1 MSDFKFTPPQLG
13 QRFVDLTRELMR
25 DAAEQLENKKTK
37 VLFELLQKHLGY
49 EPTVTEAL
57 TNLKH
62 SPQADG
68 SDLYLWGGVPIVTF
82 NGLKPQ
88 PFTKHNSDPYTV
100 THTIEYQSHVG

>member
-1 MSDFKFTPPQLG
+1 MDKLELRPYQ
-13 QRFVDLTRELMR
+13 QQKIDDLTHKLVQ

-37 VLFELLQKHLGY
+37 VLFELLQKHLGH
-49 EPTVTEAL
+49 EPSVSEAL

-62 SPQADG
+62 CIQADG
-68 SDLYLWGGVPIVTF
+68 SELFRWCETPIVTF